1 MLQTHADGNA
11 LCLYLNLCL
20 CQIAINV
27 ACGMACS
34 EYYRS
39 AIGLLSTRNQIHS
52 LHAYHHVAIDNQAR
66 HLGLEVNLTS
76 ASYYRLAHILN
87 HLRQLVGTDVR
98 MSVGKD

>member
-1 MLQTHADGNA
+1 
-11 LCLYLNLCL
+11 
-20 CQIAINV
+20 
-27 ACGMACS
+27 MARS

-66 HLGLEVNLTS
+66 HLGLEVNLAT